1 MVLGVGIALADFT
14 VAVLHQNCLVVLCA
28 VNNALLQTGVGL
40 AAGHGRC
47 TAAHGTDHGNGRG
60 AVLGA
65 DLQTL
70 QVCGAFT
77 GAVFGGVDAAGAGIE
92 PADGKE
98 ALIVGALEDLLH
110 RFALVHNGKI
120 LLGALK
126 HIRHREDG
134 VCAVE
139 LLHAGSRDLCN
150 IQNTSLDQLDHCCV
164 VAQLTIGVNAEGQ
177 VRFSRSNFRHLLQS
191 NVDRVRFAVA
201 VCHQQMLGA
210 QAV

>member
-1 MVLGVGIALADFT
+1 MLGVGVALADFT

-120 LLGALK
+120 LLGALE

-150 IQNTSLDQLDHCCV
+150 IQNAGLDQLDHCCV

-177 VRFSRSNFRHLLQS
+177 VGFSRSNFRHLLQS

-210 QAV
+210 HAV